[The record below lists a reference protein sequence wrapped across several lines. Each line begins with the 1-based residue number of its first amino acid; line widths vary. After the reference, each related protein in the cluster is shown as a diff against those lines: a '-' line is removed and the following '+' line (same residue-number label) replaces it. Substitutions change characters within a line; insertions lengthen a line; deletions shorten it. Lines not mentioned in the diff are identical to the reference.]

1 MSPLACFNVYVAQG
15 MCVSP
20 FACIK
25 AYGAQDLSRHFVD
38 KISLCTL
45 WYIDS
50 CELSTWSVRH
60 LPLHLAFFS
69 PEPRDSLFCTTKAV
83 PLVLLAS
90 VQVALEVT
98 KFSESIGRV
107 IRGML

>member
-1 MSPLACFNVYVAQG
+1 MLQCLRRTGHVN
-15 MCVSP
+15 VSP

-45 WYIDS
+45 WYINS

-60 LPLHLAFFS
+60 LLDLAFFS
-69 PEPRDSLFCTTKAV
+69 PEPRVSLSLHYESRPTSS
-83 PLVLLAS
+83 AS
-90 VQVALEVT
+90 VGTGGFRSHKVFEKALAA
-98 KFSESIGRV
+98 
-107 IRGML
+107 

>member
-1 MSPLACFNVYVAQG
+1 MSPFACFNVYVAQG
-15 MCVSP
+15 MCMSP

-60 LPLHLAFFS
+60 LLLHLVFFS
-69 PEPRDSLFCTTKAV
+69 PEPRDSLFLHYESRPTSS
-83 PLVLLAS
+83 AS
-90 VQVALEVT
+90 VGTGGFRSHKVFGKALPA
-98 KFSESIGRV
+98 
-107 IRGML
+107 